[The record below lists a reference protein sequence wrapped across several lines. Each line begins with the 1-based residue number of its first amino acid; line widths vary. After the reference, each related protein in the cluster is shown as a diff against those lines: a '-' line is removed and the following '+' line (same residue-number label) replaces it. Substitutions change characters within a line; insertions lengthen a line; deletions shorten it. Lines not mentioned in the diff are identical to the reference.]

1 MTIKLNK
8 LNNIIIKCKKCPRLG
23 KFIKKISK
31 EKRKQNINE
40 KYWGKPV
47 AGFGDVN
54 AKLLILGLAPA
65 AHGGTRTG
73 RAFTG
78 DKSGEFLFQ
87 CLYKAKIANQPTSI
101 NLNDGLKIKST
112 YITNILKCVPPGD
125 KPLNKELDNCSI
137 YFDTEISNLNKLKL
151 IVTLGKVAFDN
162 CLKFYKKKFLLTKKM
177 PFKHGV
183 SYLLPNDITLIPCY
197 HPSPRNVNTKIISE
211 KMMVALIK
219 KAKKILMKNIGVNQ
233 LRDLVM

>member
-1 MTIKLNK
+1 MSIKFKN
-8 LNNIIIKCKKCPRLG
+8 LNNTIIKCNKCPRLV
-23 KFIKKISK
+23 KFRKKISV

-40 KYWGKPV
+40 NYWGKPV
-47 AGFGDVN
+47 AGFGDLN

-78 DKSGEFLFQ
+78 DKSGEFLFK
-87 CLYKAKIANQPTSI
+87 CLYKANISNQSFSE

-112 YITNILKCVPPGD
+112 YVTNILKCVPPGD
-125 KPLNKELDNCSI
+125 KPLIQELDNCSK
-137 YFDTEISNLNKLKL
+137 YFDEEIYNLKKLKA
-151 IVTLGKVAFDN
+151 IITLGKVAFDN
-162 CLKFYKKKFLLTKKM
+162 CLKFYKKKYILTKKM

-219 KAKKILMKNIGVNQ
+219 KAKKISTI
-233 LRDLVM
+233 